1 MFDNVRFSAIFFDF
15 DGTLIDSF
23 GSHAGAYE
31 RMFRRFGID
40 LSREEFLA
48 AYSPDWRATYR
59 AVGLPESEW
68 KEAKVAW
75 LEEALVDPP
84 ALLPDASELL
94 WSLRGRCAIGIVSSG
109 TKSRVV
115 ADLARTGIADVF
127 DVVITGDDVERPKPD
142 PLGLFMALER
152 VGVGARQSLY
162 VGDADA
168 DYQMARAA
176 EVDFIAIDSDFNAL
190 GAECPSPRIRSL
202 RELPALVR

>member
-1 MFDNVRFSAIFFDF
+1 MFDHVRFSAIFFDF

-23 GSHAGAYE
+23 DSHAGAYQ

-40 LSREEFLA
+40 LTREEFLA

-68 KEAKVAW
+68 RQAKVTW

-84 ALLPDASELL
+84 ELLPDASEI
-94 WSLRGRCAIGIVSSG
+94 LRALHGKCTIGIVTSG

-115 ADLARTGIADVF
+115 ADLARTGIAEVF

-142 PLGLFMALER
+142 PLGLVMALGR
-152 VGVGARQSLY
+152 VGVGARDSLF

-168 DYQMARAA
+168 DYRMARAA
-176 EVDFIAIDSDFNAL
+176 DVDFIAIESDFNAL
-190 GAECPSPRIRSL
+190 GDDCPGPRIRSL
-202 RELPALVR
+202 SELHALIS